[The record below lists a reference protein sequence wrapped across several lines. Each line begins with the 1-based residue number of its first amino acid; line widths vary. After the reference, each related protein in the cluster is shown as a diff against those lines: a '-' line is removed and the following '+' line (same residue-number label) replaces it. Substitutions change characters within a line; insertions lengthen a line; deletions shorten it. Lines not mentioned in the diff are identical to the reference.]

1 MVDRPQIKFFIV
13 FLTVLVSLSVM
24 SVSALAL
31 LTLNATVITNAGITY
46 GDTGFGVNVSNRTAY
61 EANRSYA
68 FSVNVSNVSSVN
80 AQFHSINLTLCYIT
94 GNSCRNFTFSY
105 NGTGGMATSNFT
117 KITAAG
123 VYNASSDAT
132 TRLQNVSYVTVNFT
146 QAQLGPAGNY
156 NITWSA
162 GVNTTI
168 ADYNVSTTEV
178 FNISVAAVNLTL
190 KANNTDGNHTIK
202 FVGTSGVQFK
212 ASFNSSNTN
221 STGEQLFIQLDT
233 NITGWVVSVAAR
245 TNMTNITLINETVL
259 ARLSNRLYNITA
271 SWPGNENITAQAVT
285 IFLTVGPAG
294 GATLTLNATA
304 VSEQG
309 LNNPAGNMT
318 FGLNV
323 SNRTAYEANRSY
335 SFGVNITNG
344 TDAIASNVTFTLCY
358 ITGNSCRNFT
368 ASINGSNA
376 NGLGNIATSN
386 LTKVQSW
393 GAINQTVGDSKNI
406 TRVTI
411 NFTQSQLG
419 PTGNYNFTW
428 SAWINDSIQ
437 DYGFGFSNTS
447 STEVF
452 NISKAGLN
460 ITLRVNG
467 TAGSRT
473 CGDSFTCSAAASN
486 PYNFDDNAA
495 ILNISAVFNTSVIN
509 SSSDKIYIEIFTNI
523 SGWVVATANL
533 TNDVITGFNQ
543 STLPKIANTTYN
555 ITAYYSGNEN
565 ISAVSIT
572 VHAAARDNQRPSI
585 TISKPVAKSAFTE
598 NSMILNFGVG
608 DNSVDANTCDY
619 KVDSGSFKS
628 ATASKDI
635 SIIDLSAG
643 DHTILVR
650 CDDASSNRE
659 ENTVK
664 FSVNLIGTP
673 GGVPS
678 AASAPIVSTPSEDKA
693 KVYIPKVAANKETV
707 VPIDKGDVTAVSLL
721 VNSPV
726 NSIYIDVNRLDAKPA
741 DISDAPGKVFR
752 YLEIKAPVLTANVLD
767 KAKIKFKVAKSWIAE
782 NSADATKIYL
792 NRFADGTW
800 NRLGTTKDSED
811 ANSIVYLAESPGF
824 STFAISYEEAAP
836 SQPTPAPAPTP
847 TPAPAPTPSPT
858 PTPPA
863 AIPRG
868 TVPDLKIIG
877 IVVVIAIIVVVL
889 LKITSGGRKIFKYN
903 YQKKTNII

>member
-105 NGTGGMATSNFT
+105 AAGGTGLVSSNSSLY
-117 KITAAG
+117 TAAG

-132 TRLQNVSYVTVNFT
+132 SRLQNVSYTTVNFT

-162 GVNTTI
+162 GVNNTI
-168 ADYNVSTTEV
+168 ADYNVSSTEV

-245 TNMTNITLINETVL
+245 TNMTNITLINETIL
-259 ARLSNRLYNITA
+259 ARLSTRLYNITA

-304 VSEQG
+304 VNG
-309 LNNPAGNMT
+309 YNFTFTNPAGNMT

-335 SFGVNITNG
+335 SFGVNISNG
-344 TDAIASNVTFTLCY
+344 TDAIATNVTFSLCY

-386 LTKVQSW
+386 LSKVQSW

-452 NISKAGLN
+452 NISQAGVN
-460 ITLRVNG
+460 ITLRLNSSNFANGIANG
-467 TAGSRT
+467 TYEFTDPASIVEFNVTINTTTVNSTSASERLFIQIDSNIAGWVV
-473 CGDSFTCSAAASN
+473 SAAT
-486 PYNFDDNAA
+486 
-495 ILNISAVFNTSVIN
+495 NTN
-509 SSSDKIYIEIFTNI
+509 GTNI
-523 SGWVVATANL
+523 SQRINRT
-533 TNDVITGFNQ
+533 
-543 STLPKIANTTYN
+543 SLPMVSNRTYN
-555 ITAYYSGNEN
+555 ITASWGGNEN
-565 ISAVSIT
+565 ISAASST
-572 VHAAARDNQRPSI
+572 VDLTAKDNQRPSI

-598 NSMILNFGVG
+598 NSMILNFGVD
-608 DNSVDANTCDY
+608 DNAIDANTCDY
-619 KVDSGSFKS
+619 KVDSGGFKS

-635 SIIDLSAG
+635 SIIDLSTG

-664 FSVNLIGTP
+664 FSINLLSTP
-673 GGVPS
+673 GSVPG
-678 AASAPIVSTPSEDKA
+678 ASIGAPIVSTTEDKSKA
-693 KVYIPKVAANKETV
+693 FIPKIAPNKETTV
-707 VPIDKGDVTAVSLL
+707 SIDKGDVAAISLT
-721 VNSPV
+721 VNAPV
-726 NSIYIDVNRLDAKPA
+726 NSVYIDVNRLDAKPV
-741 DISDAPGKVFR
+741 DIIADAPGKVFR
-752 YLEIKAPVLTANVLD
+752 YLDIKASGLAANVLD
-767 KAKIKFKVAKSWIAE
+767 KAKIKFKVEKSWIDA
-782 NSADATKIYL
+782 NKADANKMYL
-792 NRFADGTW
+792 NRFANGVW
-800 NRLGTTKDSED
+800 NRLSTVKVEESTTIITYE
-811 ANSIVYLAESPGF
+811 AETPGF
-824 STFAISYEEAAP
+824 SVFAISFEEAAP
-836 SQPTPAPAPTP
+836 SLPSAIPTPA
-847 TPAPAPTPSPT
+847 PAPAPTPSPAPAPS
-858 PTPPA
+858 PTPVA
-863 AIPRG
+863 
-868 TVPDLKIIG
+868 VPKVDGVNMVVIIAV
-877 IVVVIAIIVVVL
+877 VVVIVAIVL
-889 LKITSGGRKIFKYN
+889 LRAGVI
-903 YQKKTNII
+903 